1 MPDAG
6 LSVPGTFPCNLPS
19 RHAEIDGFSEQS
31 AALSR
36 ELPARRSAET
46 SHHPVCIMNR
56 MGDSGEGLID
66 AEARIAERMEE
77 REQDRKRQQANARD
91 KHLDPERRRR
101 AESLRL
107 ARIEL
112 ERQRGA
118 TEHAGRRQQLTQA
131 MAELD
136 KQLAAL
142 TSGD

>member
-1 MPDAG
+1 MLDAR

-19 RHAEIDGFSEQS
+19 RHADIDGFSEQS
-31 AALSR
+31 AALSK
-36 ELPARRSAET
+36 ELHGRRSAEA
-46 SHHPVCIMNR
+46 SPHPVCIMNR

-66 AEARIAERMEE
+66 AQARIAERMEE
-77 REQDRKRQQANARD
+77 REQDRKRQVNARD
-91 KHLDPERRRR
+91 KHLDPERQRR

-118 TEHAGRRQQLTQA
+118 TEHAGRKQQLTQA

>member
-1 MPDAG
+1 
-6 LSVPGTFPCNLPS
+6 
-19 RHAEIDGFSEQS
+19 
-31 AALSR
+31 
-36 ELPARRSAET
+36 
-46 SHHPVCIMNR
+46 MNR

-66 AEARIAERMEE
+66 AQARIAERMEE
-77 REQDRKRQQANARD
+77 REQDRKRQVTARG
-91 KHLDPERRRR
+91 KHLDPERQRR

-118 TEHAGRRQQLTQA
+118 TEHAGRKQQLTQA

-142 TSGD
+142 TSGN